1 MKNELDSTEKRIEEE
16 ALGYSKVSD
25 LKKKK
30 IESIIEKSSK
40 KKVITLRLNENDL
53 ERIKSIAENEGIP
66 YQTLISSIL
75 HKYINN
81 RLVDKNEIFKVSE
94 MINKDGWTWNLR
106 KQYNFK
112 RNNMSNG
119 FNSSSEIL
127 LPTL

>member
-1 MKNELDSTEKRIEEE
+1 MKNKLDPNEKIIEEE
-16 ALGYSKVSD
+16 ASSYKKVSD

-53 ERIKSIAENEGIP
+53 KRIKSIAGNEGIP

-94 MINKDGWTWNLR
+94 LINTNKWT
-106 KQYNFK
+106 
-112 RNNMSNG
+112 
-119 FNSSSEIL
+119 
-127 LPTL
+127 